1 MKSTVVNIHDNAV
14 KSHDIPKKLAKAL
27 RDALVQESDH
37 WRRRQFGF
45 VVSENKIAND
55 INAAVILEKSAD
67 RLVFAPTR
75 FAIKWPFR
83 QLKQNNLLSFHK

>member
-1 MKSTVVNIHDNAV
+1 MKLTAV
-14 KSHDIPKKLAKAL
+14 KSHDTFMKSAKVL
-27 RDALVQESDH
+27 RNVLVQESDH

-67 RLVFAPTR
+67 RLVFTPTR
-75 FAIKWPFR
+75 FVTKWPC
-83 QLKQNNLLSFHK
+83 KSFSL